1 MRYDPATYV
10 RAPPRAN
17 TGSYGPQQ
25 PVSTVLGGDGTMS
38 RQVAE
43 LDDWED
49 EGGANAGHAPEL
61 RCRPVGRHFDCR
73 QMTDEARGKRWA
85 DTYV

>member
-1 MRYDPATYV
+1 MRFDPATYM

-25 PVSTVLGGDGTMS
+25 PVSTALGGDSDGTMS
-38 RQVAE
+38 REMVE

-49 EGGANAGHAPEL
+49 EGGANAGHAPEF
-61 RCRPVGRHFDCR
+61 RCRPVRRHFDCR
-73 QMTDEARGKRWA
+73 QMTDGARGKW
-85 DTYV
+85 